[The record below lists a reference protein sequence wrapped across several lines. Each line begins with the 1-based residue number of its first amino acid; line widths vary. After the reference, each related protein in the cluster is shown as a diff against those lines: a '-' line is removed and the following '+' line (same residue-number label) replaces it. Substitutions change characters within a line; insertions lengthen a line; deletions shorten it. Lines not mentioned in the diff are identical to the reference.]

1 MGVSENRGTLFGGP
15 YNKGSYYLGYYLRVP
30 YFRKLPYR
38 GLNTITN
45 TIFRGVLYYKY
56 GIMGVEHYLHGGIY
70 LDIKTA
76 LVRPFSEIQ
85 AVTLE
90 EFTKDTRLMSAAA
103 QLYGWDQATLRR
115 HGPPDYFLTAIGAKR
130 DHIFQGIL
138 VGRARHPLLLAALQH
153 CFGPTLVDQ
162 QQVNIQY
169 MAFCQPKALF

>member
-1 MGVSENRGTLFGGP
+1 
-15 YNKGSYYLGYYLRVP
+15 
-30 YFRKLPYR
+30 
-38 GLNTITN
+38 
-45 TIFRGVLYYKY
+45 
-56 GIMGVEHYLHGGIY
+56 MGVEHYLHGGIY